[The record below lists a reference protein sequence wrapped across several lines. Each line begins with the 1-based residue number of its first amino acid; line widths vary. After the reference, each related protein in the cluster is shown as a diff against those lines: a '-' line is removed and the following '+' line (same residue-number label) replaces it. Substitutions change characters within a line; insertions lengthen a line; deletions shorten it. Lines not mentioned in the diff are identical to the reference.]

1 MKQRIENNR
10 KNKTKSL
17 LFEKINKIEK
27 PLTKVDQEKTEL
39 TKIRNER
46 GDINTSFI
54 EIKRIVREYSE
65 QLFVNKLE

>member
-39 TKIRNER
+39 TKIRNEC